1 MDGVEEGRVPDHDRL
16 AAMKI
21 LNFILR
27 LVLGG
32 IFLYAGAIKIVN
44 PAAFATGIG
53 NYRLLAHEWL
63 NLLAITLPW
72 IEVIAAA
79 VLIAGVWKRA
89 SALLIALMLVVFLVA
104 IGQAVARNL
113 NIDCG
118 CFGTVAGRKV
128 GLMGLGEDLAM
139 LAGALWLTWRERD

>member
-1 MDGVEEGRVPDHDRL
+1 MDGVEEGRVPDHDRR

-79 VLIAGVWKRA
+79 LLIAGVWKRA
-89 SALLIALMLVVFLVA
+89 SALLIALMLVVFLVVYVRLPSLS
-104 IGQAVARNL
+104 QRNHQ
-113 NIDCG
+113 G
-118 CFGTVAGRKV
+118 SVPSFRCFGT
-128 GLMGLGEDLAM
+128 
-139 LAGALWLTWRERD
+139 TT